1 MRYDAGILIFA
12 VVLAT
17 GSCTT
22 VRYVPVP
29 ERHTDTVRV
38 TTVRQDSIYV
48 HDSVSISGRGDTV
61 FVTKYRY
68 TGRERL
74 VRDTVYQ
81 SLRDSVSV
89 PVNVNTESGV
99 RRIFRSGIAV
109 PLLAVALLFAVLFL
123 KRR

>member
-1 MRYDAGILIFA
+1 MRYGAGILIFA

-38 TTVRQDSIYV
+38 TTVRHDSIYV
-48 HDSVSISGRGDTV
+48 HDSVSVSERGDTV
-61 FVTKYRY
+61 FVTRYRY
-68 TGRERL
+68 IGRDRL

-81 SLRDSVSV
+81 SLRDSISV
-89 PVNVNTESGV
+89 PVSVDVESGV
-99 RRIFRSGIAV
+99 RRIFGSGIAV
-109 PLLAVALLFAVLFL
+109 PLLAVALLLVVLFL

>member
-1 MRYDAGILIFA
+1 MRYGAGILIFA

-29 ERHTDTVRV
+29 ERHTDTLRV

-48 HDSVSISGRGDTV
+48 HDSVSVSGRGDTV

-68 TGRERL
+68 TGRDRL

-89 PVNVNTESGV
+89 PVSVDTESGV
-99 RRIFRSGIAV
+99 RRIFGSSIAV
-109 PLLAVALLFAVLFL
+109 PLLAVALLLVVLFL